1 MHVLHFLGD
10 ILPKMSTLCKLYQSS
25 SMTYIDVQPPLR
37 NTANSIAALGNESN
51 GEQITLF
58 LSNVPKEIQI
68 DSNSGQAYFNFEGH
82 KIKDSN
88 KLRNDA
94 RQACSSFTK
103 QLVTNLE
110 TRFNEDGDSAIFAG
124 LSVMFHPSL
133 YTTESLDK
141 FCNLLPTV
149 EEYAASLCLPH
160 CKDQFLIFRDIVQQ
174 SPAQLWQTTED
185 ICQIAFRHDE
195 SLLSVSTLAK
205 RLLTSPVSTVDVE
218 RGFSRVGLLKTELR
232 NSLCDATMGN
242 LLTIALE
249 GPSEENF
256 NFDNSFIK
264 WARATERRI
273 MK

>member
-1 MHVLHFLGD
+1 
-10 ILPKMSTLCKLYQSS
+10 MSVT
-25 SMTYIDVQPPLR
+25 
-37 NTANSIAALGNESN
+37 
-51 GEQITLF
+51 
-58 LSNVPKEIQI
+58 NVPKEIQF
-68 DSNSGQAYFNFEGH
+68 DSNFGQAYFNFEGH

-94 RQACSSFTK
+94 RQACSCFAK

-133 YTTESLDK
+133 YTIESLDK

-218 RGFSRVGLLKTELR
+218 RRFSRVGLLKTELR

-249 GPSEENF
+249 GPSEKNF